1 VTRLRA
7 ADIDFV
13 FKSETIVSHSLR
25 TSPQAVILQL
35 TTKKRLVVN
44 NVRQQNN

>member
-13 FKSETIVSHSLR
+13 FKSETIVIHSLR
-25 TSPQAVILQL
+25 TSPQAVINI
-35 TTKKRLVVN
+35 TTDHKKETSS
-44 NVRQQNN
+44 Q